1 MDLTFASELKK
12 GHNIQCGWMGES
24 TTLHL
29 MAKEVQRME
38 NNYGNYGA
46 HYAAVFISR
55 CSGAGAGGGR
65 ELMFKRTHK
74 YDGFLH
80 RI

>member
-1 MDLTFASELKK
+1 
-12 GHNIQCGWMGES
+12 
-24 TTLHL
+24 